1 MKWVKTTPFPSRFL
15 SADVR
20 LENGQNPP
28 LFIHEEVLGELRYLR
43 ILDALFQDQTRE
55 ESLWQTLEDETWLI
69 RLKWKDGVVER
80 IRLHDKPREFHR
92 IRLIVSYDGTDF
104 SGFQI
109 QPGLRTV
116 AQELKTAVSFV
127 NDFQTKVVG
136 ASRTDEG
143 VHALRQS
150 AHFDTF
156 HRFSPSKWKEI
167 LNHRLPYDIHVVEV
181 VQADQTFHAR
191 FDVTTKIYEYRL
203 NFGEY
208 DPTKRHLEWT
218 VPPVDV
224 DILNAILHDFVGT
237 HDFTSFCTH
246 QKEDRVRTVLR
257 SEARREDNTAVL
269 TFEADGFLHHMI
281 RIMVSTALKIARG
294 EIRDSVAKL
303 LQSKSRRKTTHIAP
317 PSGLRLVDVKYGE
330 KTSSNPQDEDDDE

>member
-1 MKWVKTTPFPSRFL
+1 MKYLKNTRFPAL
-15 SADVR
+15 SLAADVR

-28 LFIHEEVLGELRYLR
+28 LFVYEEVLGELRYLG
-43 ILDALFQDQTRE
+43 ILDAMYQDQTRE
-55 ESLWQTLEDETWLI
+55 GSLWHTLEDERHLI
-69 RLKWKDGVVER
+69 RLKWKNGVVER
-80 IRLHDKPREFHR
+80 IRLSDKSTEFHR
-92 IRLIVSYDGTDF
+92 VRLVVSYDGTDF

-116 AQELKTAVSFV
+116 AEELKTAVSFV

-156 HRFSPSKWKEI
+156 HRFSSEKWKEI
-167 LNHRLPYDIHVVEV
+167 LNHRLPRDIHVVEV
-181 VQADQTFHAR
+181 FDVDNAFHAR
-191 FDVTTKIYEYRL
+191 YDVISKVYEYRL

-208 DPTKRHLEWT
+208 DPIRRHLEWT
-218 VPPVDV
+218 VPFVDI

-246 QKEDRVRTVLR
+246 QKEDKVRTVIR
-257 SEARREDNTAVL
+257 AEARREGDHAIL

-281 RIMVSTALKIARG
+281 RIIVSTALKIARG
-294 EIRDSVAKL
+294 EIRDSVPTL
-303 LQSKSRRKTTHIAP
+303 LKSKSRHKTTHIARP
-317 PSGLRLVDVKYGE
+317 CGLTLVDVHYG
-330 KTSSNPQDEDDDE
+330 SHCIADDSREDDE

>member
-28 LFIHEEVLGELRYLR
+28 LFIHEEVLGELRYLG
-43 ILDALFQDQTRE
+43 IFDALFQDQTRE

-69 RLKWKDGVVER
+69 RLKWKKETVER
-80 IRLHDKPREFHR
+80 IRLYHKPTEFHR

-116 AQELKTAVSFV
+116 AQELKAAVSFV

-156 HRFSPSKWKEI
+156 HTFSPSKWKEI
-167 LNHRLPYDIHVVEV
+167 LNHRLPHDIHVVEV
-181 VQADQTFHAR
+181 TEVDPTFHAR
-191 FDVTTKIYEYRL
+191 FDVATKIYEYRL

-208 DPTKRHLEWT
+208 DPTRRHLEWT
-218 VPPVDV
+218 VPPVDT

-237 HDFTSFCTH
+237 HDFTSFCTF
-246 QKEDRVRTVLR
+246 QKENTIRTVLR
-257 SEARREDNTAVL
+257 SEARREGDAAVL
-269 TFEADGFLHHMI
+269 TFEAKGFLHHMI

-294 EIRDSVAKL
+294 EIRDSVPSL
-303 LQSKSRRKTTHIAP
+303 LQSKSRRKTNHIAP

-330 KTSSNPQDEDDDE
+330 KTSEIMQEDDEEE